1 MLRLILSPE
10 QFAAALLCGSN
21 LPIDHSLRNITR
33 NNLIPRKIVPAEKN
47 PEIDSELAFVPKE
60 TANK

>member
-21 LPIDHSLRNITR
+21 LPMDRSLRNLTR
-33 NNLIPRKIVPAEKN
+33 NNLISKKIAPAEKN
-47 PEIDSELAFVPKE
+47 PEIYSELVFVPKE
-60 TANK
+60 TAKK